1 MAMVNGLMRLMNK
14 TSVNMAAKAELVVEI
29 MARVDGSQRG
39 RTVGNGVG
47 RRSRSRPDG
56 LQ

>member
-1 MAMVNGLMRLMNK
+1 MNK
-14 TSVNMAAKAELVVEI
+14 TSVNMAVKAELVDEI
-29 MARVDGSQRG
+29 MARSDGSQRG
-39 RTVGNGVG
+39 RKVGNGVG